1 MPATARLLCMGLF
14 SVFWLRAS
22 ARLVPARP
30 QANLDTLLIDQF
42 RLQHHHRYQA
52 IHANAGAYLG
62 A

>member
-1 MPATARLLCMGLF
+1 MGLF